1 MVSKR
6 SFIHLGRWEALSLL
20 VLLCIAMPLKYLYDM
35 PVAVRIVGAAHGV
48 LFLGYIGAALVVAR
62 AEAWGL
68 AKLIRCGV
76 ASCLPFGTF
85 IFERELRES

>member
-20 VLLCIAMPLKYLYDM
+20 LLLCVAMPLKYLFDSPM
-35 PVAVRIVGAAHGV
+35 AVRIVGTAHGF
-48 LFLGYIGAALVVAR
+48 LFMAYIAAALVLAR
-62 AEAWGL
+62 VEAWGL
-68 AKLIRCGV
+68 AKLIRCGI

-85 IFERELRES
+85 IFERELREG